1 MIERNRYSITSEEA
15 ESIAGVYKTP
25 EWKSALKKWGR
36 KLRRQRKSC
45 KHTKWKSFACNG
57 SCCPSCGTFIVDFGG

>member
-1 MIERNRYSITSEEA
+1 MTDEPTSEK
-15 ESIAGVYKTP
+15 V
-25 EWKSALKKWGR
+25 WKSALKKWGR